1 MKRVFRRPPV
11 GLELSAML
19 RDHVRARRC
28 RRRDRTCRLHQPVV
42 DRRRAVRRRRTAP
55 RQRTIAFTAAAWTVT
70 FVVGLA
76 LALGLGD
83 LILALVPKPGRT
95 SRSGLITAAGVVL
108 MIGGAVVWIRR
119 RSLVSAEASDDRHE
133 SHQPAALMGAP
144 LRGTGTAH
152 RVSLLRRHRDDCR
165 LRRVGRRQA
174 VPAHP
179 VLRHL
184 HAAVDRDRRP
194 DRGDGEARQAVP
206 RTPSSNWCS
215 AHWPVVVGPLT
226 AAFGVGVLAF
236 GRAGPMSS
244 S

>member
-1 MKRVFRRPPV
+1 MRCSVTVSKLAVAVVAIALADCINPSLI
-11 GLELSAML
+11 GGELFVAAG
-19 RDHVRARRC
+19 RH
-28 RRRDRTCRLHQPVV
+28 
-42 DRRRAVRRRRTAP
+42 P

-95 SRSGLITAAGVVL
+95 VKYGLITAAGVVL

-133 SHQPAALMGAP
+133 SHQPAALMGAGIAGLELLTAFPYFAAIAMIVGSGVSDAGKLFLLTLYCVIYTLP
-144 LRGTGTAH
+144 LIAIAVLIAVMGKRAERILGP
-152 RVSLLRRHRDDCR
+152 
-165 LRRVGRRQA
+165 VGDW
-174 VPAHP
+174 
-179 VLRHL
+179 L
-184 HAAVDRDRRP
+184 
-194 DRGDGEARQAVP
+194 
-206 RTPSSNWCS
+206 S

-226 AAFGVGVLAF
+226 AAFGIGVLAF
-236 GRAGPMSS
+236 GIVQLSS